1 MPTAANATPA
11 QIARED
17 TDAHAASATPDGL
30 PVPRRY
36 WSVAA
41 IWLAMTMSV
50 LDGAIANVA
59 LPTIAHELNAT
70 AASSI
75 WIVNAYQLAITVTL
89 LPLAALGDRLGYRR
103 VYMAGLLVF
112 TLGSL
117 GCALSHSLASLT
129 AARVLQ
135 GLGAG
140 GIMSINAALVRF
152 TYPKKFLGRG
162 IGLNALVISISAA
175 LGPTIAAAILAR
187 ASWEWLFAINVPIG
201 VLALAIAARALPTTV
216 GSDRRFDWLSALLNA
231 VTFGFLITGAE
242 SMAREGL
249 ASGAWK
255 LAIGLAA
262 GAVLA
267 RRELRMEA
275 PLVPFDLLKLPIFG
289 LSILTSIISFAAQML
304 AYVGLPFYFQT
315 ELGRSAVVTGLL
327 MTPWP
332 IAVGIS
338 APLAGRL
345 ADRHRAGTLGGIG
358 LSVFAAGL
366 FALSLLRPG
375 VSNLDIAWRMALCG
389 LGFGFFQAPNNRA
402 MVTAAPMHRSGAA
415 GGALATARLLGQ
427 TSGAVTTAVF
437 FHLAGTKAAPAALAA
452 AGGLAVFAVLASLSR
467 LKLAPRPRPEPLDR
481 AVNTAS
487 GPTP

>member
-1 MPTAANATPA
+1 METLRGTADPSLVD
-11 QIARED
+11 ED
-17 TDAHAASATPDGL
+17 TDAHAAPQTDGL

-59 LPTIAHELNAT
+59 LPTIAGELHAS

-103 VYMAGLLVF
+103 IYMAGLAVF

-117 GCALSHSLASLT
+117 GCALSHTLESLT

-152 TYPKKFLGRG
+152 TYPKKFLGRAM
-162 IGLNALVISISAA
+162 GLNALVISVSAA
-175 LGPTIAAAILAR
+175 IGPTVAAAILAK

-201 VLALAIAARALPTTV
+201 VVAIAIGLRSLPHTV
-216 GSDRRFDWLSALLNA
+216 GSPRKFDWISALLNA
-231 VTFGFLITGAE
+231 ATFGFLITGAE
-242 SMAREGL
+242 SVVREGL
-249 ASGAWK
+249 ASGLSK
-255 LAIGLAA
+255 LAIGVVA
-262 GAVLA
+262 GALLTWREV
-267 RRELRMEA
+267 RREA
-275 PLVPFDLLKLPIFG
+275 PLVPFDLLRIPIFG
-289 LSILTSIISFAAQML
+289 LSILTSIVSFSAQMM
-304 AYVGLPFYFQT
+304 AYVGLPFYFQSVM
-315 ELGRSAVVTGLL
+315 GRSAVETGLL

-332 IAVGIS
+332 MAVGIA
-338 APLAGRL
+338 APIAGRL

-358 LSVFAAGL
+358 LAVFALGL
-366 FALSLLRPG
+366 GLLSMVHPG
-375 VSNLDIAWRMALCG
+375 QTNWDIAWRMALCG
-389 LGFGFFQAPNNRA
+389 LGFGFFQSPNNRA
-402 MVTAAPMHRSGAA
+402 VVTAAPMHRSGAA

-427 TSGAVTTAVF
+427 TAGAVTTALF
-437 FHLAGTKAAPAALAA
+437 FHLAGTNATTAALATASGLAALAA
-452 AGGLAVFAVLASLSR
+452 LVSLSR
-467 LKLAPRPRPEPLDR
+467 LTLAPRPRPDPPDQIGNVP
-481 AVNTAS
+481 A
-487 GPTP
+487 GP

>member
-1 MPTAANATPA
+1 MAKPAAPAKIAPPT
-11 QIARED
+11 QEEGED
-17 TDAHAASATPDGL
+17 TDAHSPAGMPDGL
-30 PVPRRY
+30 PIPRRY

-59 LPTIAHELNAT
+59 LPTIARELHAT

-75 WIVNAYQLAITVTL
+75 WVVNAYQLAITVTL

-103 VYMAGLLVF
+103 VYMVGLAVF

-117 GCALSHSLASLT
+117 GCALSHTLPTLT

-162 IGLNALVISISAA
+162 IGLNALVISVSAA
-175 LGPTIAAAILAR
+175 LGPTVAAGILSR
-187 ASWEWLFAINVPIG
+187 WSWEWLFAINVPLG
-201 VLALAIAARALPTTV
+201 VLAIAIAIRSLPVTV
-216 GSDRRFDWLSALLNA
+216 GSDRKFDWVSALLNA

-242 SMAREGL
+242 NIAREGL
-249 ASGAWK
+249 ASGLPK
-255 LAIGLAA
+255 LAVGLVA
-262 GAVLA
+262 GALLTY
-267 RRELRMEA
+267 RELRREA

-289 LSILTSIISFAAQML
+289 LSILTSIVAFAAQMM

-315 ELGRSAVVTGLL
+315 VMGRSAVETGLL

-332 IAVGIS
+332 IAVGVA
-338 APLAGRL
+338 APIAGRL

-358 LSVFAAGL
+358 MTT
-366 FALSLLRPG
+366 FALGLWLMSRVHPG
-375 VSNLDIAWRMALCG
+375 TANFDIAWRMALCG

-427 TSGAVTTAVF
+427 TAGAVSTAVF
-437 FHLAGTKAAPAALAA
+437 FHLAGTHAAPTAMATAAGLAALAA
-452 AGGLAVFAVLASLSR
+452 AVSLSR

-481 AVNTAS
+481 VDPA
-487 GPTP
+487 P

>member
-1 MPTAANATPA
+1 MLTPRATAE
-11 QIARED
+11 ED
-17 TDAHAASATPDGL
+17 TDAHAAAGMPDGL

-59 LPTIAHELNAT
+59 LPTIAGELHAS

-103 VYMAGLLVF
+103 VYMAGLAVF

-117 GCALSHSLASLT
+117 GCALSHTLAELT

-140 GIMSINAALVRF
+140 GIMSINSALVRF
-152 TYPKKFLGRG
+152 TYPKAQLGRG
-162 IGLNALVISISAA
+162 IGLNALVISVSAA
-175 LGPTIAAAILAR
+175 IGPTVAAAILSHW
-187 ASWEWLFAINVPIG
+187 SWEWLFAINVPLG
-201 VLALAIAARALPTTV
+201 VLAIAMALRSLPATVGAARK
-216 GSDRRFDWLSALLNA
+216 FDWISALLNA
-231 VTFGFLITGAE
+231 ATFGFLITGAE
-242 SMAREGL
+242 SVAREGL
-249 ASGAWK
+249 ASGLSK
-255 LAIGLAA
+255 LAIGAAA
-262 GAVLA
+262 GALLTW
-267 RRELRMEA
+267 RELRREH
-275 PLVPFDLLKLPIFG
+275 PLVPFDLLRIPIFG
-289 LSILTSIISFAAQML
+289 LSIATSIVSFSAQMM
-304 AYVGLPFYFQT
+304 AYVGLPFYLQT
-315 ELGRSAVVTGLL
+315 VMGRTAVETGLL

-332 IAVGIS
+332 LGVAVA
-338 APLAGRL
+338 APIAGRL

-366 FALSLLRPG
+366 GLMSAVHPG
-375 VSNLDIAWRMALCG
+375 TSNLDIAWRMALCG
-389 LGFGFFQAPNNRA
+389 LGFGFFQSPNNRA

-427 TSGAVTTAVF
+427 TAGAVTTAVF
-437 FHLAGTKAAPAALAA
+437 FHLAGTNAATTAMATAAGLAALAA
-452 AGGLAVFAVLASLSR
+452 VVSLSR
-467 LKLAPRPRPEPLDR
+467 LKLAPRPRPDPPDEVGTLP
-481 AVNTAS
+481 AS
-487 GPTP
+487 P